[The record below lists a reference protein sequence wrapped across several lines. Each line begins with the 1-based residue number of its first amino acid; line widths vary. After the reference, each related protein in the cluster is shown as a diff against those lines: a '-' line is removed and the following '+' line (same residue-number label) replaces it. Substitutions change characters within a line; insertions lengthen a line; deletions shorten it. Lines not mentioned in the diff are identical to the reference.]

1 LVDFGTVT
9 DMPRQPRIEY
19 AGGVYHVLS
28 RGNRQEAIFA
38 DDTDRQMFL
47 SLLGQTCGR
56 TGWQIH
62 AYVLM
67 SNHYHLLL
75 ETPQANL
82 VTGMKWLQGTYT
94 QRFNRRHR
102 QCGHL
107 LQGRYKALAVE
118 ADAGP
123 YFSVV
128 SVYIHLNPARAALLD
143 PHRGRLEDY
152 VWSSYPGYL
161 GPDRR
166 PPWLCVERVLGAHDL
181 RDDRKGRLE
190 YRQFMDEQVAKLA
203 SGDDRAQV
211 DQDWSGIRRGWCLG
225 SESFVDS
232 LLDRLD
238 GIRSGKAS
246 GSLGGEA
253 IEEHEERQAE
263 RLCEIGMARLSL
275 SPERLGSLAKGAP
288 EKCVLAWYIRGRTT
302 VSNAWLA
309 QRLGGGHPA
318 NISGYIRSVEDG
330 TSPRLRELKALILK
344 SED

>member
-1 LVDFGTVT
+1 
-9 DMPRQPRIEY
+9 MPRQPRIEY
-19 AGGVYHVLS
+19 AGAVYHVLS

-38 DDTDRQMFL
+38 DDSDRQTFL
-47 SLLGQTCGR
+47 AMLGQTCGR
-56 TGWQIH
+56 TGWQVH

-82 VTGMKWLQGTYT
+82 VAGMKWLQGAYT
-94 QRFNRRHR
+94 QQFNRRHH

-107 LQGRYKALAVE
+107 FQGRYKALVVE
-118 ADAGP
+118 SDAGH

-128 SVYIHLNPARAALLD
+128 SAYIHLNPARAALFDLRRD
-143 PHRGRLEDY
+143 QLADY

-161 GPDRR
+161 SPHRR
-166 PPWLCVERVLGAHDL
+166 QRWLCVERVLSAYDL
-181 RDDRKGRLE
+181 GDNRSGRLE
-190 YRQFMDEQVAKLA
+190 YRRFMDEQVTRIA
-203 SGDDRAQV
+203 SGDDRGEK
-211 DQDWSGIRRGWCLG
+211 DQDWSKIRRGWCLG

-238 GIRSGKAS
+238 GIRSAKS
-246 GSLGGEA
+246 RGSLSGDA

-263 RLCEIGMARLSL
+263 RLWKVGMARLDL
-275 SPERLGSLAKGAP
+275 SPEKLGALAKGAP
-288 EKCVLAWYIRGRTT
+288 EKRVLAWYIRGRTT

-309 QRLGGGHPA
+309 ERLSCGHPA

-330 TSPRLRELKALILK
+330 RSPRISELKAILLT